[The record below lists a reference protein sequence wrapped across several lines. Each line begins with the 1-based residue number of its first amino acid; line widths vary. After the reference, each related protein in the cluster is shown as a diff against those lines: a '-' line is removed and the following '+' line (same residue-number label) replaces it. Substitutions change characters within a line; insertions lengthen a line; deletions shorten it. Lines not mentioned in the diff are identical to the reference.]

1 MYFRIVSKH
10 SNMSHDGDLI
20 RSDLYYTNASKDI
33 LYDVLKITK
42 DAKLS
47 VDDSIE
53 RAKGIL
59 NLFGYEMKRVD
70 CDIVFN
76 LSERE

>member
-1 MYFRIVSKH
+1 MYFRIVSEH

-20 RSDLYYTNASKDI
+20 KSDLYYTNASKDI
-33 LYDVLKITK
+33 LYDALKITK

-53 RAKGIL
+53 RVKGIL
-59 NLFGYEMKRVD
+59 NLFGYEMKWVD

>member
-1 MYFRIVSKH
+1 MYFRIVSKYP
-10 SNMSHDGDLI
+10 NMSHDGDLI

-33 LYDVLKITK
+33 LYDALKITK

-53 RAKGIL
+53 RVKGIL
-59 NLFGYEMKRVD
+59 NLFDYEMKRVD

-76 LSERE
+76 LSDRE